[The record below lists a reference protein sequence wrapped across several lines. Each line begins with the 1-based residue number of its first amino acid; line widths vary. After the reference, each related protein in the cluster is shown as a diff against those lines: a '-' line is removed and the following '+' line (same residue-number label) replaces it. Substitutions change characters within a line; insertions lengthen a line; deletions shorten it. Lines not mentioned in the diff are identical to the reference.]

1 MTDAEAQEEEKVHQV
16 STPVKEKFGG
26 VIAPATP
33 PSTIRKPRGRTAKHD
48 LHGEAE
54 VIDEGGP
61 KPKRR
66 SPFDGWARRKVT
78 TIAAGSSSAG
88 VDGGVAGKKRMG
100 ETLERNGA
108 GKISRVEGESFSSL

>member
-1 MTDAEAQEEEKVHQV
+1 MTDAEVLEEKGHQV
-16 STPVKEKFGG
+16 STPVKEKFG

-33 PSTIRKPRGRTAKHD
+33 PSTIRKPRGRTAKQD
-48 LHGEAE
+48 LHAEAN
-54 VIDEGGP
+54 DGGGP

-66 SPFDGWARRKVT
+66 SPFDGWARRKAT
-78 TIAAGSSSAG
+78 LAGSSSAG
-88 VDGGVAGKKRMG
+88 APSVAGKKRVG